1 MTKQEFLSELREG
14 LSGLP
19 REDIEERVNF
29 YSEMIDD
36 RIEEGLSE
44 TDAVLEIGTVE
55 SVVSHIIEDI
65 SLSKLVKE
73 KIKPNR
79 RLNAWE
85 IVLLALGS
93 PIWLSLGIA
102 AIAVVISIYL
112 SVWAVV
118 ISLWSVFAS
127 LVGSAIGC
135 VFGGIVISFAESLL
149 LGIALIGAGIFF
161 AGLSIFM
168 FFGCKAATKGTLLLT
183 KKIAIGI
190 KNLFIK
196 KEDAE

>member
-1 MTKQEFLSELREG
+1 MTKQEFLSKLRQG

-19 REDIEERVNF
+19 REDVEERVNF

-44 TDAVLEIGTVE
+44 TDAVLEIGSVESIITQTVE
-55 SVVSHIIEDI
+55 E
-65 SLSKLVKE
+65 LSATKSAKE
-73 KIKPNR
+73 KNKPNR
-79 RLNAWE
+79 RLKAWE
-85 IVLLALGS
+85 IVLLALSS

-102 AIAVVISIYL
+102 AIAVIISVYASL
-112 SVWAVV
+112 WAVI
-118 ISLWSVFAS
+118 ISLWAVFIS
-127 LVGSAIGC
+127 FVGSAIGC
-135 VFGGIVISFAESLL
+135 VFGGIFISFAESLP

-168 FFGCKAATKGTLLLT
+168 FFGCKAATKGALLLT

-190 KNLFIK
+190 KNCFVK
-196 KEDAE
+196 KEEA

>member
-135 VFGGIVISFAESLL
+135 VFGGVLVMFGGAYLT
-149 LGIALIGAGIFF
+149 GVALIGVGLFC
-161 AGLSIFM
+161 AGLAVFA
-168 FFGCKAATKGTLLLT
+168 FFGCKAVTKGILKLT
-183 KKIAIGI
+183 KKMIIGI
-190 KNLFIK
+190 KNYFVK
-196 KEDAE
+196 KEDV